1 MYDDRM
7 RRAFHSL
14 QHHCPP
20 NFGVDLIDNEDFIT
34 IRIPSYKLK
43 ALNYDDQVTAVAY
56 VIKVKKAFED
66 LGAIVLVTRTAIDNS

>member
-20 NFGVDLIDNEDFIT
+20 NFGVDLIDNNEFIT
-34 IRIPSYKLK
+34 IRIPSHKLK
-43 ALNYDDQVTAVAY
+43 SLSHDNQIAAVSY

>member
-14 QHHCPP
+14 KHHCPP
-20 NFGVDLIDNEDFIT
+20 NFGVDLIDNNEFIT
-34 IRIPSYKLK
+34 IRIPSYELK
-43 ALNYDDQVTAVAY
+43 ALSHDNQIAAVSY

-66 LGAIVLVTRTAIDNS
+66 LGAIVLVTRTAIDN